1 MLVSSPFVVLA
12 INWRFKMFKTLK
24 NQFAKMLIIFGGI
37 FILIVF
43 SGIFLG
49 SYFSSQK
56 EINEILKKSLI
67 TASKENIVP
76 EKEDC
81 TFLLMYVDDEG
92 NFIKTGTNQD
102 QVAYDPL
109 DDNYSEEYGHER
121 SEWFDELSMKIAKCK
136 SEEHVFKLNQRY
148 YIFDSIE
155 YLNLQKPTQNCLL
168 FSIFDYTSYISNTNV
183 MFFSLLIGYFIVIV
197 LLSFSA
203 IIIAERTISPIREAF
218 YKQKEL
224 IANASHEL
232 KTPLTVINTNLSVL
246 ENNKTETIESQNRW
260 INNIIEQTNRMNRLI
275 YQMLDLSKTESLLA
289 NETKQPIQ
297 LSELIEKLVMEFEV
311 NAFEKKIHVT
321 SNIEENIV
329 FNGNMENM
337 IKLFTILIDNAIK
350 YTQENG
356 AIDLSLTHK
365 KNKIEFTIQNTG
377 KGIEKENLGKVF
389 QRFYK
394 QDESYNQDSN
404 HSFGLGLAIA
414 KAIVDQLNGTITVT
428 SEVNVH
434 TTFVVKLPK

>member
-1 MLVSSPFVVLA
+1 MLVSSQFVVLA

-92 NFIKTGTNQD
+92 NFIKTGTN

-289 NETKQPIQ
+289 SETKQPIQ

>member
-1 MLVSSPFVVLA
+1 MLVSSQFVVLA

-92 NFIKTGTNQD
+92 NFIKTGTNQ
-102 QVAYDPL
+102 VAYDPL

-183 MFFSLLIGYFIVIV
+183 MFFSLLIGYFIDIV

-289 NETKQPIQ
+289 SETKQPIQ

-356 AIDLSLTHK
+356 AIDLSLTQK

>member
-1 MLVSSPFVVLA
+1 MLVSSQFVVLA

-92 NFIKTGTNQD
+92 NFIKTGTN

-289 NETKQPIQ
+289 SETKQPIQ

-356 AIDLSLTHK
+356 AIDLSLTQK

>member
-1 MLVSSPFVVLA
+1 MLVSSQFVVLA

-67 TASKENIVP
+67 TASKENIVS

-81 TFLLMYVDDEG
+81 IFLLMYVDNEG
-92 NFIKTGTNQD
+92 NFIKTGTN

-289 NETKQPIQ
+289 SETKQPIQ

-356 AIDLSLTHK
+356 AIDLSLTQK

>member
-1 MLVSSPFVVLA
+1 MLVSSQFVVLA

-92 NFIKTGTNQD
+92 NFIKTGTNQ
-102 QVAYDPL
+102 VAYDPL

-155 YLNLQKPTQNCLL
+155 YLNLQKPTQNYLL

-289 NETKQPIQ
+289 SETKQPIQ

-329 FNGNMENM
+329 FNGNTENM

-356 AIDLSLTHK
+356 AIDLSLTQK

-414 KAIVDQLNGTITVT
+414 KAIVDQLNGSITVT

-434 TTFVVKLPK
+434 TTFLVKLPK

>member
-1 MLVSSPFVVLA
+1 MLVSSQFVVLA

-67 TASKENIVP
+67 TASKENIVS

-81 TFLLMYVDDEG
+81 IFLLMYVDNEG
-92 NFIKTGTNQD
+92 NFIKTGTN

-109 DDNYSEEYGHER
+109 DDNYSEDYGHER

-289 NETKQPIQ
+289 SETKQPIQ

-356 AIDLSLTHK
+356 AIDLSLTQK

>member
-1 MLVSSPFVVLA
+1 MLVSSQFVVLA

-67 TASKENIVP
+67 TASKENIVS

-92 NFIKTGTNQD
+92 NFIKTGTN

-289 NETKQPIQ
+289 SETKQPIQ

-356 AIDLSLTHK
+356 AIDLSLTQK

>member
-1 MLVSSPFVVLA
+1 MLVSSQFVVLA

-49 SYFSSQK
+49 SYFSSQI

-92 NFIKTGTNQD
+92 NFIKTGTN

-289 NETKQPIQ
+289 SETKLPIQ

-356 AIDLSLTHK
+356 AINLSLTQK

-414 KAIVDQLNGTITVT
+414 KAIVNQLNGTITVT

>member
-1 MLVSSPFVVLA
+1 MELA

-24 NQFAKMLIIFGGI
+24 NQFAKMLIIFGEI

-92 NFIKTGTNQD
+92 NFIKTGTN

-289 NETKQPIQ
+289 SETKQPIQ

-356 AIDLSLTHK
+356 AIDLSLTQK

>member
-1 MLVSSPFVVLA
+1 MLVSSQFVVLA

-92 NFIKTGTNQD
+92 NFIKTGTN

-246 ENNKTETIESQNRW
+246 ENNKTETSESQNRW

-289 NETKQPIQ
+289 SETKLPIQ

-356 AIDLSLTHK
+356 AIDLSLTQK

-414 KAIVDQLNGTITVT
+414 KAIVDQLNGAITVT

>member
-1 MLVSSPFVVLA
+1 MLVSSQFVVLA

-56 EINEILKKSLI
+56 EISEILKKSLI

-92 NFIKTGTNQD
+92 NFIKTGTN

-289 NETKQPIQ
+289 SETKQPIQ

-329 FNGNMENM
+329 FNGNTENM

-356 AIDLSLTHK
+356 AIDLSLTQK

-414 KAIVDQLNGTITVT
+414 KAIVDQLNGSITVT

-434 TTFVVKLPK
+434 TTFLVKLPK

>member
-1 MLVSSPFVVLA
+1 
-12 INWRFKMFKTLK
+12 MFKTLK

-92 NFIKTGTNQD
+92 NFIKTGTNQ
-102 QVAYDPL
+102 VAYDPL
-109 DDNYSEEYGHER
+109 DDNYSEKYGHER

-289 NETKQPIQ
+289 SETKLPIQ

-356 AIDLSLTHK
+356 AIDLSLTQK

-414 KAIVDQLNGTITVT
+414 KAIVNQLNGTITVT

>member
-1 MLVSSPFVVLA
+1 MLVSSQFVVLA

-24 NQFAKMLIIFGGI
+24 NQFAKMLIIFGEI

-92 NFIKTGTNQD
+92 NFIKTGTN

-289 NETKQPIQ
+289 SETKQPIQ

-356 AIDLSLTHK
+356 AIDLSLTQK

>member
-1 MLVSSPFVVLA
+1 MLVSSQFVVLA

-56 EINEILKKSLI
+56 EIIEILKKSLI

-92 NFIKTGTNQD
+92 NFIKTGTN

-289 NETKQPIQ
+289 SETKLPIQ

-356 AIDLSLTHK
+356 AIDLSLTQK

>member
-1 MLVSSPFVVLA
+1 MLVSSQFVVLA

-92 NFIKTGTNQD
+92 NFIKTGTN

-289 NETKQPIQ
+289 SETKQPIQ

-356 AIDLSLTHK
+356 AIDLSLTQK

-414 KAIVDQLNGTITVT
+414 KAIVNQLNGTITVT

>member
-1 MLVSSPFVVLA
+1 MLVSSQFVVLA

-67 TASKENIVP
+67 TASKENIVS

-92 NFIKTGTNQD
+92 NFIKTGTNQ
-102 QVAYDPL
+102 VAYDPL
-109 DDNYSEEYGHER
+109 DDNYSEDYGHER

-289 NETKQPIQ
+289 SETKLPIQ

-356 AIDLSLTHK
+356 AIDLSLTQK

>member
-1 MLVSSPFVVLA
+1 MLVSSQFVVLA

-92 NFIKTGTNQD
+92 NFIKTGTN

-289 NETKQPIQ
+289 SETKQPIQ

-329 FNGNMENM
+329 FNGNTENM

-356 AIDLSLTHK
+356 AIDLSLTQK

-414 KAIVDQLNGTITVT
+414 KAIVDQLNGSITVT

-434 TTFVVKLPK
+434 TTFLVKLPK

>member
-1 MLVSSPFVVLA
+1 MLVSSQFVVLA

-92 NFIKTGTNQD
+92 NFIKTGTNQ
-102 QVAYDPL
+102 VAYDPL

-183 MFFSLLIGYFIVIV
+183 MFFSLLIDYFIVIV

>member
-1 MLVSSPFVVLA
+1 MLVSSQFVVLA

-92 NFIKTGTNQD
+92 NFIKTGTN

-289 NETKQPIQ
+289 SETKLPIQ

-356 AIDLSLTHK
+356 AIDLSLTQK

>member
-1 MLVSSPFVVLA
+1 MLVSSQFVVLA

-92 NFIKTGTNQD
+92 NFIKTGTN

-289 NETKQPIQ
+289 SETKLPIQ

-356 AIDLSLTHK
+356 AIDLSLTQK

-414 KAIVDQLNGTITVT
+414 KAIVNQLNGTITVT

>member
-1 MLVSSPFVVLA
+1 MLVSSQFVVLA

-67 TASKENIVP
+67 TASKENIVS

-92 NFIKTGTNQD
+92 NFIKTGTN

-289 NETKQPIQ
+289 SETKLPIQ

-356 AIDLSLTHK
+356 AIDLSLTQK

>member
-1 MLVSSPFVVLA
+1 
-12 INWRFKMFKTLK
+12 MFKTLK

-92 NFIKTGTNQD
+92 NFIKTGTN

-183 MFFSLLIGYFIVIV
+183 MFFFLLIGYFIVIV

-289 NETKQPIQ
+289 SETKQPIQ

-356 AIDLSLTHK
+356 AIDLSLTQK

>member
-1 MLVSSPFVVLA
+1 MLVSSQFVVLA

-92 NFIKTGTNQD
+92 NFIKTGTNQ
-102 QVAYDPL
+102 VAYDPL
-109 DDNYSEEYGHER
+109 DDNYSGEYGHER

-289 NETKQPIQ
+289 SETKQPIQ

-356 AIDLSLTHK
+356 AIDLSLTQK

>member
-1 MLVSSPFVVLA
+1 
-12 INWRFKMFKTLK
+12 
-24 NQFAKMLIIFGGI
+24 MLIIFGGF
-37 FILIVF
+37 FILLAF

-67 TASKENIVP
+67 TASKENIIP

-81 TFLLMYVDDEG
+81 VFLIMYVDNNG
-92 NFIKTGTNQD
+92 QFIKTGTNQ
-102 QVAYDPL
+102 VSYEPL
-109 DDNYSEEYGHER
+109 NDNYSEEYGHER
-121 SEWFDELSMKIAKCK
+121 TEWFDELAQSIANCK
-136 SEEHVFKLNQRY
+136 SEDRIFELHQRN
-148 YIFDSIE
+148 YIFASIE
-155 YLNLQKPTQNCLL
+155 YLNLQNPTQNCLL
-168 FSIFDYTSYISNTNV
+168 FSILDYTSYLSNTNI

-218 YKQKEL
+218 FKQKEL

-232 KTPLTVINTNLSVL
+232 KTPLTVISTNLSVL
-246 ENNKTETIESQNRW
+246 ENNKNKTIKSQDRW
-260 INNIIEQTNRMNRLI
+260 FNNIVEQTTRMNRLI
-275 YQMLDLSKTESLLA
+275 YQMLDLSKTENLLA
-289 NETKQPIQ
+289 SETKEDVC

-311 NAFEKKIHVT
+311 NAFEKKIHVD
-321 SNIEENIV
+321 SNIEENIIYSC
-329 FNGNMENM
+329 NEENM

-356 AIDLSLTHK
+356 YIDLSLSQK
-365 KNKIEFTIQNTG
+365 KNKIEFSIKNTG
-377 KGIEKENLGKVF
+377 KGIEKENLEKVF

-394 QDESYNQDSN
+394 QDSN
-404 HSFGLGLAIA
+404 RSFGLGLAIA

-428 SEVNVH
+428 SEVNLH
-434 TTFVVKLPK
+434 TTFIVKLPKKVLS

>member
-1 MLVSSPFVVLA
+1 MLVSSQFVVLA

-92 NFIKTGTNQD
+92 NFIKTGTNQ
-102 QVAYDPL
+102 VAYDPL
-109 DDNYSEEYGHER
+109 DDNYSEDYGHER
-121 SEWFDELSMKIAKCK
+121 SEWFDELAMKIAKCK
-136 SEEHVFKLNQRY
+136 SEEHVFKLNQRF

-289 NETKQPIQ
+289 SETKQPIQ
-297 LSELIEKLVMEFEV
+297 LSKLIEKLVMEFEV

-356 AIDLSLTHK
+356 AIDLSLIQK

>member
-1 MLVSSPFVVLA
+1 MLVSSLFVVLA

-37 FILIVF
+37 CILIVF

-49 SYFSSQK
+49 SYFSSLN
-56 EINEILKKSLI
+56 EINDILKKSLI

-76 EKEDC
+76 EKESC

-92 NFIKTGTNQD
+92 NFIKTGTNQ
-102 QVAYDPL
+102 VAYDPL

-121 SEWFDELSMKIAKCK
+121 SKWFDELAIKIAKCK
-136 SEEHVFKLNQRY
+136 SEDHMFKLNQRF

-155 YLNLQKPTQNCLL
+155 YLNLQKSTQNCLL

-183 MFFSLLIGYFIVIV
+183 MFFSLLIGYFIVIL

-203 IIIAERTISPIREAF
+203 IVIAERTISPIREAF

-246 ENNKTETIESQNRW
+246 ENNKTKTIESQNRW

-289 NETKQPIQ
+289 SETKQSIQ

-356 AIDLSLTHK
+356 AIDLSLIQK

>member
-1 MLVSSPFVVLA
+1 
-12 INWRFKMFKTLK
+12 MFKTLK

-67 TASKENIVP
+67 TTSKENIVP

-92 NFIKTGTNQD
+92 NFIKTGTN

-289 NETKQPIQ
+289 SETKQPIQ

-356 AIDLSLTHK
+356 AIDLSLTQK

>member
-1 MLVSSPFVVLA
+1 MLVSSQFVVLA

-67 TASKENIVP
+67 TASKENIVS

-81 TFLLMYVDDEG
+81 IFLLMYVDDEG
-92 NFIKTGTNQD
+92 NFIKTGTN

-289 NETKQPIQ
+289 SETKQPIQ

-356 AIDLSLTHK
+356 AIDLSLTQK

>member
-1 MLVSSPFVVLA
+1 MLVSSQFVVLA

-43 SGIFLG
+43 SGIFWG

-92 NFIKTGTNQD
+92 NFIKTGTNQ
-102 QVAYDPL
+102 VAYDPL
-109 DDNYSEEYGHER
+109 DDNYSEEYGHGR

-289 NETKQPIQ
+289 SETKQPIQ

-356 AIDLSLTHK
+356 AIDLSLTQK

>member
-1 MLVSSPFVVLA
+1 MLVSSQFVVLA

-92 NFIKTGTNQD
+92 NFIKTGTN

-289 NETKQPIQ
+289 SETKLPIQ

-356 AIDLSLTHK
+356 AIDLSLTQK

-414 KAIVDQLNGTITVT
+414 KAIVDQLNGAITVT

>member
-1 MLVSSPFVVLA
+1 MLVSSQFVVLA

-92 NFIKTGTNQD
+92 NFIKTGTNQ
-102 QVAYDPL
+102 VAYDPL

-155 YLNLQKPTQNCLL
+155 YFNLQKPTQNCLL

-289 NETKQPIQ
+289 SETKQPIQ

-356 AIDLSLTHK
+356 AIDLSLTQK
-365 KNKIEFTIQNTG
+365 KNKIEFTIENTG

>member
-1 MLVSSPFVVLA
+1 MLVSSQFVVLA

-67 TASKENIVP
+67 TASKENIVS

-92 NFIKTGTNQD
+92 NFIKTGTNQ
-102 QVAYDPL
+102 VAYDPL
-109 DDNYSEEYGHER
+109 DDNYSEDYGHER
-121 SEWFDELSMKIAKCK
+121 SEWFDELAMKIAKCK
-136 SEEHVFKLNQRY
+136 SEEHVFKLNQRF

-289 NETKQPIQ
+289 SETKQPIQ

-356 AIDLSLTHK
+356 AIDLSLIQK

>member
-1 MLVSSPFVVLA
+1 MLVSSQFVVLA

-67 TASKENIVP
+67 TTSKENIVP

-92 NFIKTGTNQD
+92 NFIKTGTN

-289 NETKQPIQ
+289 SETKLPIQ

-356 AIDLSLTHK
+356 AIDLSLTQK

-414 KAIVDQLNGTITVT
+414 KAIVDQLNGAITVT

>member
-1 MLVSSPFVVLA
+1 
-12 INWRFKMFKTLK
+12 
-24 NQFAKMLIIFGGI
+24 MLIIFGGF
-37 FILIVF
+37 FILLVF

-67 TASKENIVP
+67 TASKENIIP

-81 TFLLMYVDDEG
+81 VFLIMYVDNNG
-92 NFIKTGTNQD
+92 QFIKTGTNQ
-102 QVAYDPL
+102 VSYEPL
-109 DDNYSEEYGHER
+109 NDNYSEEYGHER
-121 SEWFDELSMKIAKCK
+121 TEWFDELAQSIANCK
-136 SEEHVFKLNQRY
+136 SEDRIFELHQRN
-148 YIFDSIE
+148 YIFASIE
-155 YLNLQKPTQNCLL
+155 YLNLQNPTQNCLL
-168 FSIFDYTSYISNTNV
+168 FSILDYTSYLSNTNI

-218 YKQKEL
+218 FKQKEL

-232 KTPLTVINTNLSVL
+232 KTPLTVISTNLSVL
-246 ENNKTETIESQNRW
+246 ENNKNKTIKSQDRW
-260 INNIIEQTNRMNRLI
+260 FNNIVEQTTRMNRLI
-275 YQMLDLSKTESLLA
+275 YQMLDLSKTENLLA
-289 NETKQPIQ
+289 SETKEDVC

-311 NAFEKKIHVT
+311 NAFEKKIHVD
-321 SNIEENIV
+321 SNIEENIIYSC
-329 FNGNMENM
+329 NEENM

-356 AIDLSLTHK
+356 YIDLSLSQK
-365 KNKIEFTIQNTG
+365 KNKIEFSIKNTG
-377 KGIEKENLGKVF
+377 KGIEKENLEKVF

-394 QDESYNQDSN
+394 QDSN
-404 HSFGLGLAIA
+404 RSFGLGLAIA

-428 SEVNVH
+428 SEVNLH
-434 TTFVVKLPK
+434 TTFIVKLPKKVLS

>member
-1 MLVSSPFVVLA
+1 MLVSSQFVVLA

-92 NFIKTGTNQD
+92 NFIKTGTNQ
-102 QVAYDPL
+102 VAYDPL

-155 YLNLQKPTQNCLL
+155 YLNLQKTTQNCLL

-289 NETKQPIQ
+289 SETKQPIQ

-356 AIDLSLTHK
+356 AIDLSLTQK

>member
-1 MLVSSPFVVLA
+1 MLVSSQFVVLA

-67 TASKENIVP
+67 TASKENIVS

-92 NFIKTGTNQD
+92 NFIKTGTN

-289 NETKQPIQ
+289 SETKQPIQ

-329 FNGNMENM
+329 FNGNTENM

-356 AIDLSLTHK
+356 AIDLSLTQK

-414 KAIVDQLNGTITVT
+414 KAIVDQLNGSITVT

-434 TTFVVKLPK
+434 TTFLVKLPK

>member
-1 MLVSSPFVVLA
+1 MLVSSQFVVLA

-92 NFIKTGTNQD
+92 NFIKTGTN

-289 NETKQPIQ
+289 SETKLPIQ
-297 LSELIEKLVMEFEV
+297 LSELIEKLVMEFEA

-356 AIDLSLTHK
+356 AIDLSLTQK

>member
-1 MLVSSPFVVLA
+1 MLVSSQFVVLA

-67 TASKENIVP
+67 TTSKENIVP

-92 NFIKTGTNQD
+92 NFIKTGTN

-289 NETKQPIQ
+289 SETKQPIQ

-356 AIDLSLTHK
+356 AIDLSLTQK

>member
-1 MLVSSPFVVLA
+1 MLVSSQFVVLA

-67 TASKENIVP
+67 TASKENIFP

-92 NFIKTGTNQD
+92 NFIKTGTN

-289 NETKQPIQ
+289 SETKQPIQ

-356 AIDLSLTHK
+356 AIDLSLTQK